1 MPTFMVF
8 KKGYGSDK
16 GPIGINLDD
25 IQSYLPA
32 HGEVMNDK
40 GVGFHDGVIVF
51 FKNNTSGTLNGS
63 LVLDIS
69 FEKFCNVVSAVSIKE
84 EN

>member
-8 KKGYGSDK
+8 KKGYGSDD

-25 IQSYLPA
+25 VQAYLPA
-32 HGEVMNDK
+32 SNEVMNKK
-40 GVGFHDGVIVF
+40 GVGFHDGVKIF
-51 FKNNTSGTLNGS
+51 FKSDDPNELNS
-63 LVLDIS
+63 SVILDIS
-69 FEKFCNVVSAVSIKE
+69 FEKFCKVVGAVSSDE